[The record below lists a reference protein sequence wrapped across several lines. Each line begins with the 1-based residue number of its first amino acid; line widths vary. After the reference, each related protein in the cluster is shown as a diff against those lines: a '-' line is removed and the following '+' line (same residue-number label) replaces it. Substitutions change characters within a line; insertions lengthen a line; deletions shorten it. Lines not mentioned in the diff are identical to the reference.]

1 MSAPREVASR
11 LAPIG
16 VLRAGI
22 DMGDVLLVTGRA
34 PGGDPDGASP
44 DTARAIAGGLGVPVE
59 PVPRARPS
67 ALADA
72 AAKASGR
79 VAGFVA
85 GHTARR
91 PSTAPA
97 A

>member
-1 MSAPREVASR
+1 MSH
-11 LAPIG
+11 
-16 VLRAGI
+16 
-22 DMGDVLLVTGRA
+22 VLLVTGRA

-59 PVPRARPS
+59 PVPRVRPS
-67 ALADA
+67 EPPDA

-85 GHTARR
+85 GHSARG
-91 PSTAPA
+91 PSAAPA